1 MKGVLI
7 INDGSPIHIEA
18 TNLSALVA
26 EAKAVVEKHIPFYK
40 FVVTRTAVFF
50 NVIQFH
56 SNNADGAIMAELLVK
71 GDHDDF

>member
-18 TNLSALVA
+18 TNLAALVA
-26 EAKAVVEKHIPFYK
+26 EGKAIVEKHIPYYK
-40 FVVTRTAVFF
+40 FAVTRAGVFF

-56 SNNADGAIMAELLVK
+56 SNNADGAVMAELLVK
-71 GDHDDF
+71 GDDDDF